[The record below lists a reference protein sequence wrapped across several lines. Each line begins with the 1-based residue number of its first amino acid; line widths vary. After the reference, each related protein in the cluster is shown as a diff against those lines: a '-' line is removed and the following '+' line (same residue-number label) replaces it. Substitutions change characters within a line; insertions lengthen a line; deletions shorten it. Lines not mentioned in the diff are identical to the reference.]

1 MKYKREK
8 DDKVRSKKKVIEAAI
23 NLVGNTIEN

>member
-8 DDKVRSKKKVIEAAI
+8 DDKVRSKKKAIEAAI